1 MQSVG
6 PTNTIAGQFIM
17 PPSVKGVEQDNLP
30 VGTVAP
36 LKPPLSAQVMT
47 FCSSNDSDGCISR
60 DSTASSCPAVASRS
74 RINCHSA
81 PTSTDKV
88 RERYLH
94 RLGICAVPI
103 AQLDTLHQ
111 RALTASPT
119 FTPSCSAPEKKIG
132 YNVDKV
138 KHESLC
144 HSSSQGDIPASTS
157 TCQEDFSRHD
167 EIILLRRSVKYTT
180 ILKSDPSLQV

>member
-1 MQSVG
+1 
-6 PTNTIAGQFIM
+6 M
-17 PPSVKGVEQDNLP
+17 PPSVKGAEQDNLP

-36 LKPPLSAQVMT
+36 LKPPLSAQVTT
-47 FCSSNDSDGCISR
+47 FCSSDDSDGCTSR

-74 RINCHSA
+74 CINCHSA

-88 RERYLH
+88 RERYFH
-94 RLGICAVPI
+94 RLGI

-119 FTPSCSAPEKKIG
+119 FTPSCLAPEKKIG
-132 YNVDKV
+132 YYVDKV
-138 KHESLC
+138 KHESLR

-157 TCQEDFSRHD
+157 ASQEGFSRHD
-167 EIILLRRSVKYTT
+167 EIILL
-180 ILKSDPSLQV
+180 